1 MTELDRPAATY
12 ARGMPNSQPMI
23 PEQIANITTDWLNE
37 ALGPNPRVGRISSFT
52 AERLGEGVGILGE
65 LARLHLTYAPGES
78 GPATIIAKCQSPAP
92 ENRFLGEVM
101 GFYLREI
108 NFYKEVAT
116 SLNIRVPHP
125 YYADSGANGL
135 PFILLIEEIVGARCP
150 DQITGI
156 TVDETRRI
164 LDVVAT
170 LHARFWD
177 SPDLETMSWLPPMNN
192 PLYKSGRDMAI
203 ARLPEFRSKFAD
215 RVSPAFMDVIERAC
229 NEYPNLLDHLTALD
243 HLTFTHT
250 DCRAENYLF
259 GGSAGADTVTM
270 IDFQLSTRHMG
281 PWDVANLVTGSL
293 SPELRRTCEMD
304 LLRSYY
310 DKVVSLGVKNYSFE
324 RCYLDYKRSLL
335 QLCTAQVIT
344 SDLQGGNE
352 RGTLLLENL
361 HIRPVIAAEEHG
373 VGELLDEFC

>member
-1 MTELDRPAATY
+1 MSIVS
-12 ARGMPNSQPMI
+12 NI
-23 PEQIANITTDWLNE
+23 PEQIADISLDWLNE
-37 ALGPNPRVGRISSFT
+37 VLAPATGPVESFRV
-52 AERLGEGVGILGE
+52 ERLGEGVGILGE
-65 LARLHLTYAPGES
+65 LARLHLTYSTDAS
-78 GPATIIAKCQSPAP
+78 GPASMIAKCQSPAP

-101 GFYLREI
+101 GFYLREV
-108 NFYKEVAT
+108 NFYKEVAG
-116 SLNIRVPHP
+116 SLNVRVPHP
-125 YYADSGANGL
+125 YHADSSPNGL
-135 PFILLIEEIVGARCP
+135 PFVLLIEDIVGARCP
-150 DQITGI
+150 DQIDGI
-156 TVDETRRI
+156 TIDETHRI

-177 SPDLETMSWLPPMNN
+177 SPELETMTWLPPMNN
-192 PLYKSGRDMAI
+192 PLYKSGRDMAL
-203 ARLPEFRSKFAD
+203 ARLPEFRVKFGD
-215 RVSPAFMDVIERAC
+215 RVSSEFMGVIERAC
-229 NEYPNLLDHLTALD
+229 NEYPNLLDHLAALD

-259 GGSAGADTVTM
+259 GGSAGPDTVTM

-293 SPELRRTCEMD
+293 APDDRRVHEMD
-304 LLRSYY
+304 LLRAYHA
-310 DKVVSLGVKNYSFE
+310 KVVSLGVANYSFD

-352 RGTLLLENL
+352 RGTRLLENL